1 MRIINIVLTDLASSK
16 LKAEEKLQRLLND
29 KDSDLDNTLIQ
40 IKNELKEIALL
51 EMMISKWN
59 DYTINQ
65 KENNL

>member
-51 EMMISKWN
+51 EIMISKWN

>member
-29 KDSDLDNTLIQ
+29 KDSDLDNLLIQ
-40 IKNELKEIALL
+40 IKNELKEIALI